1 MPNDQ
6 YEKDVKTTIN
16 NLDGVTLK
24 DTTLLM
30 CSADYKDRFLA
41 EYIQLAIRYYSLRKM
56 ITKYEAGTLEF
67 TPTCHISILKGQ
79 LNDME
84 NYMKALEVRAEIE
97 KIKLP
102 RI

>member
-1 MPNDQ
+1 MPNDP
-6 YEKDVKTTIN
+6 YEKNVKTTIN
-16 NLDGVTLK
+16 NLDGITLK
-24 DTTLLM
+24 DTSLLM
-30 CSADYKDRFLA
+30 CSENYKDRFLA

-67 TPTCHISILKGQ
+67 APTCHISILKGQ

-84 NYMKALEVRAEIE
+84 NYMKVLEVRAEIE